1 MLSAFL
7 LILHNCLILIPP
19 PHLLVRQLASFVE
32 QEQLEKS
39 KAREAA
45 SGTLS
50 RQWFATEED
59 WQRKSIVAMRTG
71 LMKEIDRSLVFD
83 TQQQID
89 EKIAKEQEEQKK
101 KADAKFF
108 VVAQEGQTVHCA
120 VCGEKLVQDWN
131 EKQGEWVYC
140 GAVQHEVNGTQYVLH
155 KSCFDDTTSEGQNMG
170 ALAQA
175 VSTSGIGAE
184 SDLLGDVISMDTTKA
199 EQARPRKKR
208 ARF

>member
-1 MLSAFL
+1 MLQLVSFL
-7 LILHNCLILIPP
+7 
-19 PHLLVRQLASFVE
+19 E

-45 SGTLS
+45 SGMLS

-59 WQRKSIVAMRTG
+59 WQQKSMVAMRTG
-71 LMKEIDRSLVFD
+71 LMKEINRSLVFD